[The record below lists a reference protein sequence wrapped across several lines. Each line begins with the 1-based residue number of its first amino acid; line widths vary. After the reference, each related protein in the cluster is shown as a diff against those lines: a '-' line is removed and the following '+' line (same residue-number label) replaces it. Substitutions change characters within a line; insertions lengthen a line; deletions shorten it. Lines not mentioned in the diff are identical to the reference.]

1 MANPSVSLAV
11 WASAWLAG
19 RAAPD
24 DVIDA
29 LIAWAPRHLVTAY
42 DAVAAGHTGLSWP
55 DMDDNGP
62 IGLLQTVRTAT
73 GQPHGVPDIHVI
85 LPAPGDPRGLPA
97 NTQFQRDAMEAS
109 EAIVLS
115 DRQNNSTAIGL
126 VPAVEYDEDRDET
139 VGLSWTVYSLPARI
153 PAQAGPDLGEAEY
166 QLRQAVRT
174 ATATLNRLD
183 RVVDTADADPRALV
197 EEVLSTLRGH
207 RLPDYVPHRAV
218 RVLDSANQVE
228 AIATAAAE
236 VMELPGALDD
246 GAVADVLRPLVILVR
261 EARMAA
267 AAAIIDAAR

>member
-62 IGLLQTVRTAT
+62 IGLLQTIRTAT
-73 GQPHGVPDIHVI
+73 GQPHGLPDIHVI

-97 NTQFQRDAMEAS
+97 GTQFQRDAMEAS
-109 EAIVLS
+109 EAIILS
-115 DRQNNSTAIGL
+115 DRQNDSTAIGL

-139 VGLSWTVYSLPARI
+139 TGLSWTVYSLPAKI
-153 PAQAGPDLGEAEY
+153 PPQPAQDLGEAEF
-166 QLRQAVRT
+166 QLRQAVRA
-174 ATATLNRLD
+174 ATATLGRLD
-183 RVVDTADADPRALV
+183 RAVGATEADPVPWSRRCYPRYAGIACRTTRHTARFGS
-197 EEVLSTLRGH
+197 STRPTKWRPSPQPRPRSWSYPAH
-207 RLPDYVPHRAV
+207 SMMV
-218 RVLDSANQVE
+218 RCPTLC
-228 AIATAAAE
+228 
-236 VMELPGALDD
+236 G
-246 GAVADVLRPLVILVR
+246 R
-261 EARMAA
+261 
-267 AAAIIDAAR
+267 

>member
-73 GQPHGVPDIHVI
+73 GQPHGSPDIHVI

-115 DRQNNSTAIGL
+115 DRQNNSTPIGL
-126 VPAVEYDEDRDET
+126 VPAVEYDEDRGET

-153 PAQAGPDLGEAEY
+153 PAQAVPDLGEAEY

-174 ATATLNRLD
+174 ATATLSRVD
-183 RVVDTADADPRALV
+183 RVVGPTDADPRSLV
-197 EEVLSTLRGH
+197 EDVLSTLRGH
-207 RLPDYVPHRAV
+207 RLPDYAPHRAV

-236 VMELPGALDD
+236 IMESPGALDD
-246 GAVADVLRPLVILVR
+246 GTVADALRPLVILVR

-267 AAAIIDAAR
+267 AAAIIGAAP

>member
-62 IGLLQTVRTAT
+62 IGLLQTIRTAT
-73 GQPHGVPDIHVI
+73 GQPHGSPDIHVI

-97 NTQFQRDAMEAS
+97 GTQFQRDAIESS

-115 DRQNNSTAIGL
+115 DRRNDSTAIGL

-139 VGLSWTVYSLPARI
+139 ARLSWTVYSLPARVSVR
-153 PAQAGPDLGEAEY
+153 PGPDLGEAEY

-183 RVVDTADADPRALV
+183 RTVGATELDPRALV

-207 RLPDYVPHRAV
+207 RLPDYAPDRAV

-236 VMELPGALDD
+236 IMEAPGALDD

-267 AAAIIDAAR
+267 AAAIIESAR

>member
-153 PAQAGPDLGEAEY
+153 PAQAGPDLGDAEY

-207 RLPDYVPHRAV
+207 RLPDYAPHRAV

-267 AAAIIDAAR
+267 AAAIIEAAR

>member
-73 GQPHGVPDIHVI
+73 GQPHGSPDIHVI

-115 DRQNNSTAIGL
+115 YRQNNSTPIGL
-126 VPAVEYDEDRDET
+126 VPAVEYDEGSGET
-139 VGLSWTVYSLPARI
+139 VGLSWTVYSLPGRI
-153 PAQAGPDLGEAEY
+153 PAQAVPDLGEAEY

-174 ATATLNRLD
+174 ATATLSRVD
-183 RVVDTADADPRALV
+183 RVVGPTDADPRSLV
-197 EEVLSTLRGH
+197 EDVLSTLRGH
-207 RLPDYVPHRAV
+207 RLPDYAPHRAV

-236 VMELPGALDD
+236 IMELPGALDD
-246 GAVADVLRPLVILVR
+246 GTVADALRPLVILVR

-267 AAAIIDAAR
+267 AAAIIGAAR

>member
-62 IGLLQTVRTAT
+62 IGLLQTIRTAT
-73 GQPHGVPDIHVI
+73 GQPHGLPDIHVI

-97 NTQFQRDAMEAS
+97 GTQFQRDAMEAS
-109 EAIVLS
+109 EAIILS
-115 DRQNNSTAIGL
+115 DRQNDSTAIGL

-139 VGLSWTVYSLPARI
+139 TGLSWTVYSLPAKI
-153 PAQAGPDLGEAEY
+153 PPQPAQDLGKPSSNCARRFVP
-166 QLRQAVRT
+166 QPRRWGAWTARWAQPKPTPCPGRGGAIHATRASPAGLR
-174 ATATLNRLD
+174 ATPRDSGPRLGQ
-183 RVVDTADADPRALV
+183 P
-197 EEVLSTLRGH
+197 SGGH
-207 RLPDYVPHRAV
+207 RHSRGRDHG
-218 RVLDSANQVE
+218 
-228 AIATAAAE
+228 AT
-236 VMELPGALDD
+236 
-246 GAVADVLRPLVILVR
+246 RR
-261 EARMAA
+261 TR
-267 AAAIIDAAR
+267 

>member
-62 IGLLQTVRTAT
+62 IGLLQTIRTAT
-73 GQPHGVPDIHVI
+73 GQPHGSPDIHVI

-97 NTQFQRDAMEAS
+97 GTQFQRDAMESS
-109 EAIVLS
+109 EAIVLC
-115 DRQNNSTAIGL
+115 DRENNSTAIGL
-126 VPAVEYDEDRDET
+126 VPAVEYDEDRDEA
-139 VGLSWTVYSLPARI
+139 VGLSWTVYSLPSRIAAR
-153 PAQAGPDLGEAEY
+153 PGPDLGEAEY

-174 ATATLNRLD
+174 ATATLDRLD
-183 RVVDTADADPRALV
+183 RAVGAIDVDPRALV
-197 EEVLSTLRGH
+197 EDVLSTLRGH
-207 RLPDYVPHRAV
+207 RLPDYAPDRAV

-236 VMELPGALDD
+236 IMEAPGALDD

-267 AAAIIDAAR
+267 AAAIIESAG